1 MNRKIVINSVMAIAF
16 LALAYFVHWL
26 FIVPV
31 AWLIWDN
38 QKTIMNGVNVNG
50 VDSKV
55 SGKRRKK

>member
-1 MNRKIVINSVMAIAF
+1 MNKKIVINSVMAIAF

-50 VDSKV
+50 EVKEKS
-55 SGKRRKK
+55 RKK